1 MCYEWGDAGAYHAL
15 KNPAELA
22 LNVALKRVADCAP
35 VKPKYEFFGG
45 EPLLYR
51 NLYPLIAAI
60 LEAGSTLSFSTNGT
74 LLARH
79 AQRLTA
85 TPPTRVWVSL
95 DGPML
100 ANDRQR
106 GRGVF
111 QRAADGIAKLA
122 QLRSSALTPEIGI
135 ACVITPENWQDI
147 GVAFIESLE
156 LGAISAI
163 SLELMCYATAEQLL
177 AHRQLMQR
185 VFGVHRTPCADAYQ
199 RSLEDFSGID
209 SSLLSEQI
217 ERIRALCIARGIELN
232 TQASITSAENLAHYF
247 AGRFDQMQ
255 DRRSRCAVPWIS
267 AEITARGDV
276 GTCHSFYDLSLGN
289 VYQQSLIEIWQGSTA
304 GQFRDLMRE
313 QLLPICTACCRYY
326 GGAGAK

>member
-15 KNPAELA
+15 KKPAELA
-22 LNVALKRVADCAP
+22 IEVALQCVAECAP
-35 VKPKYEFFGG
+35 AKPKYEFFGG

-60 LEAGSTLSFSTNGT
+60 LAGGSTLSFSTNGT

-79 AQRLTA
+79 AERLIA
-85 TPPTRVWVSL
+85 TPPTRIWVSL

-100 ANDRQR
+100 VNDRQR

-111 QRAADGIAKLA
+111 KRAAEGIAKLA
-122 QLRSSALTPEIGI
+122 QLRADAATPEIGV

-147 GVAFIESLE
+147 DVEFIESLE
-156 LGAISAI
+156 LSAISAI
-163 SLELMCYATAEQLL
+163 SLELVCYATAEQLL

-199 RSLEDFSGID
+199 RSVDDFTGID
-209 SSLLSEQI
+209 TGKLSEQI
-217 ERIRALCIARGIELN
+217 ARIRALCNARGIELN
-232 TQASITSAENLAHYF
+232 TQPSNTTAENLAHYF
-247 AGRFDQMQ
+247 AGRFNEMQ
-255 DRRSRCAVPWIS
+255 DRRSRCAVPWVS

-289 VYQQSLIEIWQGSTA
+289 VYQQSLIDIWQGKAAS
-304 GQFRDLMRE
+304 QFRGVIRD